1 MVEKEE
7 NVENQGSY
15 DLDDSREET
24 LDASSQD
31 DLDLLERIKSK
42 VNKQGWFSDLKIC
55 FVVLTRLPVYIG
67 ISPEDFSISEAS
79 RFFPIVGAVIG
90 LLSALVV
97 WFGGWFGFSGNLL
110 AENSLF
116 ACNLG

>member
-7 NVENQGSY
+7 NVENQSSY
-15 DLDDSREET
+15 DLDDSREEA

-55 FVVLTRLPVYIG
+55 FGV
-67 ISPEDFSISEAS
+67 
-79 RFFPIVGAVIG
+79 
-90 LLSALVV
+90 
-97 WFGGWFGFSGNLL
+97 
-110 AENSLF
+110 
-116 ACNLG
+116 